1 MLNKERPTTFYHL
14 VKTLWRRHRG
24 LDGQGSD
31 VLPSLLQERNEVVDG
46 QHDVRDQL
54 ILGHAHVSDSDTH
67 AEHLLQLELDG
78 GLDFIDLLLELFV
91 VGDWGGE
98 FTSCKSPTLAF
109 VQICGMP
116 KQRNIPF
123 ERPGPKRRGICL
135 IKVSEAT
142 KASYLRASFLI
153 SFLFLLSFFK
163 SSEDMASTPACLA
176 RSISCWSPRTLYT
189 YQFTVLLLF
198 V

>member
-1 MLNKERPTTFYHL
+1 M
-14 VKTLWRRHRG
+14 
-24 LDGQGSD
+24 
-31 VLPSLLQERNEVVDG
+31 PSLLQERNEVVDG

-78 GLDFIDLLLELFV
+78 RLDFIDLLLELFV
-91 VGDWGGE
+91 VRDWGGE
-98 FTSCKSPTLAF
+98 FTSCRSSTLAF
-109 VQICGMP
+109 VHNCGMP

-123 ERPGPKRRGICL
+123 ERPGPKSRGICL

-142 KASYLRASFLI
+142 KASYFRASFLI

-176 RSISCWSPRTLYT
+176 RSISCWSPRTLYSH
-189 YQFTVLLLF
+189 QFTVFLLF